1 MNILYPNGCPP
12 THQQIGGIRTLGFA
26 GVRGRRE
33 LLGVA
38 QVLLWVVLAFVIGF
52 GEGRTDSS
60 VAESNNIVYW
70 VMKNEDGKVAAVGHR
85 DAR

>member
-1 MNILYPNGCPP
+1 M
-12 THQQIGGIRTLGFA
+12 
-26 GVRGRRE
+26 
-33 LLGVA
+33 
-38 QVLLWVVLAFVIGF
+38 LLWVVLAFVIGF
-52 GEGRTDSS
+52 GEWRTDSS